1 MPLSSR
7 RQRATQPSAAS
18 AVDDAGRRRPSSPWP
33 TLPDEAVVGSPGSG
47 RAGRTRPA
55 AEIGTAHRDL
65 WPALPDE
72 PAPRPAVAGAAWRES
87 RLDREQAG
95 G

>member
-7 RQRATQPSAAS
+7 QQRATQPAAS
-18 AVDDAGRRRPSSPWP
+18 AVDDGGRRRPSSPWP
-33 TLPDEAVVGSPGSG
+33 TLPDEAGVGSRGTG
-47 RAGRTRPA
+47 RVGGTRPA
-55 AEIGTAHRDL
+55 AEIGAAHRDP

-72 PAPRPAVAGAAWRES
+72 PAPRPAVAGATWREN